1 VIPKSFYYTKLKK
14 VKYNMSYLTRMYGGK
29 PQQATTTDKNP
40 NRVTGGLRAQGVDRF
55 TMVAEDGSSKEIP
68 TLDYVRSL
76 EEQSKKQ
83 RAAIDVLERKLARQ
97 ESAISQ
103 LQSALVRH
111 SS

>member
-1 VIPKSFYYTKLKK
+1 
-14 VKYNMSYLTRMYGGK
+14 MSYLNRMYGRNPQK
-29 PQQATTTDKNP
+29 PTAESNKNP

-55 TMVAEDGSSKEIP
+55 TMIAEDGSQQEIP

-97 ESAISQ
+97 ESAITQ
-103 LQSALVRH
+103 LQSALVRRQ
-111 SS
+111 S